1 MVFAMSSWSVD
12 GLLTSGFPLLEL
24 PAAARDHGIGVLELC
39 HFHLPTTEPGYLDTL
54 RASLA
59 ASGTKL
65 SSLLIDTGDVASP
78 DPDVLA
84 ESLHTIRHYIQ
95 VAARLGAERVRVS
108 AGPQPPTPETLT
120 QSAAQLGALMTY
132 AAGRGV
138 RVGTENW
145 QRTAAQPED
154 VLTILGAAPAGLGLC
169 VDTGNAEA
177 TPDKYRT
184 LAQLLP
190 HATSVHFKARMTGG
204 TVDRGA
210 IDEGDVRRC
219 LELMN
224 AASFR
229 GPVSL
234 IYDGKRDE
242 WAGVGASRAALVK
255 AAGIGAA

>member
-12 GLLTSGFPLLEL
+12 GLLTSGFPLLDL
-24 PAAARDHGIGVLELC
+24 PAAARDHEIGVLELC
-39 HFHLPTTEPGYLDTL
+39 HFHLPTTEPGYLDDL

-65 SSLLIDTGDVASP
+65 FSLLIDTGDVASP
-78 DPDVLA
+78 DQDVLR
-84 ESLHTIRHYIQ
+84 EDLETIRHYIR
-95 VAARLGAERVRVS
+95 VAAQLGAERVRVS
-108 AGPQPPTPETLT
+108 AGLQPPTPETLA

-132 AAGRGV
+132 AAARGV

-145 QRTAAQPED
+145 QHTAQGPED
-154 VLTILGAAPAGLGLC
+154 VLTILETAPAGLGLC

-177 TPDKYRT
+177 TPDKYGT

-204 TVDRGA
+204 V
-210 IDEGDVRRC
+210 IDQGDVRRC
-219 LELMN
+219 LEQMT
-224 AASFR
+224 AASFS

-234 IYDGKRDE
+234 ICDRKRGE
-242 WAGVGASRAALVK
+242 WADLEASRAALVE
-255 AAGIGAA
+255 AARVGAA